1 MMQMIADKTYKI
13 QELRKNLEFDYDYL
27 VNEYKKKMD
36 EIFSSIESQG
46 DNISKTINQLF
57 QNRLNDE
64 NQKLAKKRKK
74 VQNYLI
80 NEENAFSNEIS
91 GLTSSIFLINQLLQE
106 QIDVMNRDT
115 TISDIHNK
123 IEEIHNETHK
133 QKINI
138 EEENQKKIEKL
149 YKDNAKQ
156 LESMVQHF
164 EKVKRDLYL
173 SYEIDNR
180 NNPTYNLPI
189 FDDLLK
195 DKKKLVNHI
204 NEMKNEAL
212 NLKTAFIQSLSELK
226 INLSQIFQQ
235 INTFNSESR
244 EEEKQFKD
252 GINKKNNE
260 YAEEIIYLNENLKAL
275 AQAHKKELDQIEDE
289 KNQFNSQKE
298 KDIDNIS
305 LKMNKKI
312 SDINQHLENERK
324 NQINMLNEKKENIS
338 QIENKINEDI
348 KKLGESKVEKI
359 NTYQQE
365 IETITQ
371 STLKNK
377 EIFKEQKLNENQRFK
392 SLSDQENIE
401 FERRRLD
408 LQTSLKNAKEIEQKI
423 QEYLKEKENLEN
435 QFKSINDAFILAAQ
449 SFEENNDN
457 ISDDDYK
464 QLLLQLEEI
473 YKKQQSEFL
482 NQSNSITNDF
492 DIKEKN
498 LQKNLNKKY
507 EESIKEINQSFE
519 GKDDN
524 VTKIQQYEKLYNDL
538 NKELLNYEE
547 LPQLTRV
554 ENDKEIDELTN
565 KQELLKKSIEHEK
578 ESMIIQYQKDFKLCQ
593 DNLPKIIDSFPDLVE
608 KYDHEIK
615 IIKKENKKQLK
626 TFNNEIQEKKKTL
639 KNLKELKIPK
649 KELENDDKVKAAKA
663 ALNDIIQKSNEK
675 IEIQESQ
682 SKKIF
687 SLLESQIQSANMKN
701 QSSINHEN
709 KQQEIDH
716 KRFHELFYSHID
728 KRKLKKKQFEEM
740 KDEIQKQ
747 YELDLIE
754 KKTQHELKIQQLNQA
769 ILTEKTQLKSHTDI
783 SIDKINSEFEILI
796 LENQEKYNNE
806 IKQLIT
812 KKDLTKKQTEQEIS
826 AAKEKLNT
834 IITQVKEK
842 PMGEEEKITID
853 QLTLSLEEV
862 TENLK
867 AVGKEFLDFRE
878 GLAVRD
884 NEFNARFGRAPQIS
898 FDIKNSKQRSSSVF
912 SKRKPLP
919 PLAPYSL

>member
-27 VNEYKKKMD
+27 VNEYKKKMN

-64 NQKLAKKRKK
+64 NEKLAKKRKK

-149 YKDNAKQ
+149 YKDNARQ

-226 INLSQIFQQ
+226 INLSQIFEQ

-498 LQKNLNKKY
+498 LQRNLNKKY